1 MVTIMAAQPLTLAL
15 SKGRILEE
23 SLPLLE
29 RAGIHALESV
39 SESRKLI
46 FPTNREDLRLVVVR
60 ATDVPAYVENGGA
73 DLGFV
78 GLDVLTEHG
87 SHNLYEPLDLE
98 IACCR
103 LMTAGPV
110 DAEPLQRRLRVATKF
125 VNITRQFYAG
135 RRQQVD
141 LIKLYGSMELAPLV
155 GLADRIV
162 DLVDTGKTL
171 QANGMAP
178 LELIM
183 NVSTRLVVNKASM
196 KARRKQVLA
205 LMADLERSVQEG
217 RELANA

>member
-1 MVTIMAAQPLTLAL
+1 MAAQPITLAL

-23 SLPLLE
+23 SLPLLG
-29 RAGIHALESV
+29 RAGIHARESV
-39 SESRKLI
+39 AASRKLI
-46 FPTNREDLRLVVVR
+46 FQTNLPHLRLVVVR
-60 ATDVPAYVENGGA
+60 ATDVPTYVENGGA

-87 SHNLYEPLDLE
+87 SGNLYEPLDLE
-98 IACCR
+98 IARCR

-110 DAEPLQRRLRVATKF
+110 GAEARPGRLRVATKF
-125 VNITRQFYAG
+125 VNITRQFYAR

-162 DLVDTGKTL
+162 DLVDTGRTL
-171 QANGMAP
+171 QANGLEP

-183 NVSTRLVVNKASM
+183 DVSTRLVVNKASM
-196 KARRKQVLA
+196 KSRRGDVLQLTDA
-205 LMADLERSVQEG
+205 LERAVGEA
-217 RELANA
+217 RETADA

>member
-1 MVTIMAAQPLTLAL
+1 MAAQPITLAL

-29 RAGIHALESV
+29 RAGVQARESV
-39 SESRKLI
+39 AESRKLI
-46 FPTNREDLRLVVVR
+46 FETNHPHLRLVVVR
-60 ATDVPAYVENGGA
+60 ATDVPTYVENGGA

-87 SHNLYEPLDLE
+87 SGNLYEPLDLE
-98 IACCR
+98 IARCR

-110 DAEPLQRRLRVATKF
+110 GHEVQAGRMRVATKF
-125 VNITRQFYAG
+125 VNITRQFYAR

-162 DLVDTGKTL
+162 DLVDTGRTL
-171 QANGMAP
+171 QANGLEP

-183 NVSTRLVVNKASM
+183 NVSTRLVVNKSSM
-196 KARRKQVLA
+196 KSRRGEVQA
-205 LMADLERSVQEG
+205 LTDALESAVETAQE
-217 RELANA
+217 AVHA